1 MALSTNGMN
10 MDLQGSALTHT
21 GRQPCRRTVAALT
34 SAAFTLCVCLPA
46 LAQSPDEL
54 DRLIFDPVMLDA
66 STLTEIPALTVPL
79 QFLPLAMQGNGEDS
93 SNTSAPVDMPEQAD
107 SEPSALEITRNIAS
121 YNEAVSQLEADEG
134 PFTPALYETLIDL
147 ASQYQLGG
155 EHEEAIAVLE
165 RAEHIS
171 RVNHGLYHPEQ
182 FASIERMID
191 SYIALGEYAKAS
203 QKQRYLVYLSEQHYG
218 LFSPATLP
226 SLVSLAENNM
236 ENFTR
241 VLQEDAPVFSFS
253 TSTNLSGRRQPTP
266 KEMAFGNLYVAQ
278 QNYMRAIATMI
289 ENEQYF
295 DPMLLDLEYSYLETL
310 LLQAFRNAI
319 LEDPDYY
326 LSDKRMSTG
335 SLIKRDFYRRS
346 ATGYHYGKDSFER
359 ILIYL
364 RNNPDAK
371 IYQLVNALMEYG
383 DWNMVFG
390 RGQSA
395 QEKYREAY
403 ELVERFNLE
412 QETIDALF
420 RPDLPVHL
428 PLITAKPNSRE
439 KFGIPEDAELD
450 YVGHIDLTFSVSRFG
465 NAKGFRVLGKA
476 GDASKNVERRLV
488 RYLRNS
494 PFRPSLNAED
504 KFSEREF
511 TVRYY
516 FTYADL
522 VI

>member
-1 MALSTNGMN
+1 MN
-10 MDLQGSALTHT
+10 MDQQGSAPTNT
-21 GRQPCRRTVAALT
+21 GPQKCRSAAVALT
-34 SAAFTLCVCLPA
+34 IAAFTLYACLPA
-46 LAQSPDEL
+46 LAQSRKDL
-54 DRLIFDPVMLDA
+54 DGLIFDPVMLDA
-66 STLTEIPALTVPL
+66 DTLTVVPALTVPL
-79 QFLPLAMQGNGEDS
+79 QFLPLPIPANGAED
-93 SNTSAPVDMPEQAD
+93 NPNAAAATDMPGQPD
-107 SEPSALEITRNIAS
+107 SQPSALEITRTIAA
-121 YNEAVSQLEADEG
+121 YQEAVSELEADEG

-147 ASQYQLGG
+147 ATQYQLGG
-155 EHEEAIAVLE
+155 EHEEAIEVLE

-218 LFSPATLP
+218 LLSPSTLP
-226 SLVSLAENNM
+226 SLVNLAENNM
-236 ENFTR
+236 KNFTR
-241 VLQEDAPVFSFS
+241 VLREDAPVFSFS
-253 TSTNLSGRRQPTP
+253 TNTNLSGRRQPTR

-326 LSDKRMSTG
+326 LSGKSMSTG
-335 SLIKRDFYRRS
+335 SLIKRDFYRRT
-346 ATGYHYGKDSFER
+346 ATGYQYGKDSFER
-359 ILIYL
+359 ILAYL
-364 RNNPDAK
+364 RHNPDAR

-383 DWNMVFG
+383 DWSMVFG
-390 RGQSA
+390 HGQSA
-395 QEKYREAY
+395 HEKYREAY
-403 ELVERFNLE
+403 ELVERFQLE
-412 QETIDALF
+412 QETVNALF
-420 RPDLPVHL
+420 QPDLPVHL

-439 KFGIPEDAELD
+439 KFGIPEDAELS
-450 YVGHIDLTFSVSRFG
+450 YTGYIDLAFTVSRFG
-465 NAKGFRVLGKA
+465 NAKGFKVLGKA
-476 GDASKNVERRLV
+476 GEVGKKVERRLI

-494 PFRPSLNAED
+494 PFRPAMNAEE
-504 KFSEREF
+504 KFVAREF

-516 FTYADL
+516 FTYADR